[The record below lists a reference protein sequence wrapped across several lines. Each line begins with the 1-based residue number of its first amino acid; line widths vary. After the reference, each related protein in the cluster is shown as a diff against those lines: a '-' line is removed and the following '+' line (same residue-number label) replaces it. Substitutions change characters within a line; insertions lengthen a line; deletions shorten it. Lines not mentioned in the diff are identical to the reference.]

1 MSETKAKPRYSG
13 IYVRHIEEGEEIPF
27 PLYPETGRGS
37 PNRGGISDLP
47 VEFSFVRRQPA
58 TRLTMTILRGGHR
71 RERPIGNPSVLLR
84 AIGLSPLINPLHSR
98 TPDNIEPCYD
108 RLIADRPSRIRVTR
122 KIDSSPPRH
131 ALSGCFHA
139 ISRLPGS
146 PASTVRKPLY
156 HLHTRENGDV
166 TRWFHKISTKNC
178 H

>member
-108 RLIADRPSRIRVTR
+108 RLIADRPTRIRVTR
-122 KIDSSPPRH
+122 KIDSSRPRH
-131 ALSGCFHA
+131 ASSGCFHA
-139 ISRLPGS
+139 ISRLSG
-146 PASTVRKPLY
+146 
-156 HLHTRENGDV
+156 LHCLQTPVPWTHNRERRRCRV
-166 TRWFHKISTKNC
+166 VS
-178 H
+178 